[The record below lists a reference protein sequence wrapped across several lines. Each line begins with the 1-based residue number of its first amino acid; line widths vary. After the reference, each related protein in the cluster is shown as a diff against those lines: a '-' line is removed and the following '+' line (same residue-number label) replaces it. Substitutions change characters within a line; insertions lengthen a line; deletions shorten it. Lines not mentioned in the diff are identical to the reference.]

1 MELEQVS
8 DEGIQQPLDL
18 SCNGLSQGGSVSS
31 HLHVVQI
38 TDTHLFADPCRKLL
52 GVVTEQTFQ
61 GVLQAALD
69 LQPAPDLLLLT
80 GDLSQDGSPASYQ
93 RLRHHL
99 SSIPV
104 DAYWLP
110 GNHDRLSV
118 METELRGGYLHPDK
132 QIIRRGWACILVNSR
147 VPGQDGG
154 YLSDAALAQLRR
166 DLERTEQQGL
176 HAMVSL
182 HHPPFV
188 VNSHWLDGSTLSQ
201 PERLF
206 QVLDAFS
213 HVRVVVFGHIHQD
226 FHRTRRGVEY
236 LACPSTCIQFRPGSQ
251 DFDLEVIPPAFRQ
264 LWLYPDGRF
273 HTQLVR
279 VPAALQQP
287 NLAIKGY

>member
-1 MELEQVS
+1 MEFEQVS
-8 DEGIQQPLDL
+8 HGGFGQSD
-18 SCNGLSQGGSVSS
+18 GLSHPESS
-31 HLHVVQI
+31 SADSDPACLHIVQI
-38 TDTHLFADPCRKLL
+38 TDTHLFADPCRQLL

-61 GVLQAALD
+61 LVLQSAMA
-69 LQPAPDLLLLT
+69 LQPLPDLLLLT

-99 SSIPV
+99 RSLPV

-110 GNHDRLSV
+110 GNHDHLST
-118 METELRGGYLHPDK
+118 MEIELRGQYLHVEK
-132 QIIRRGWACILVNSR
+132 QIARLGWACILVNSR

-154 YLSDAALAQLRR
+154 YLTDETLAQLRS
-166 DLERTEQQGL
+166 DLEWAQRQGL
-176 HAMVSL
+176 YGLVSL
-182 HHPPFV
+182 HHPPFQ
-188 VNSHWLDGSTLSQ
+188 VNSHWLDGSTLHQ

-206 QVLDAFS
+206 QVLDDFDN
-213 HVRVVVFGHIHQD
+213 VRLVLFGHIHQD
-226 FHRTRRGVEY
+226 FQCTRRAVEY

-264 LWLYPDGRF
+264 LWLYREGHFSTR
-273 HTQLVR
+273 LVR